1 VVGPADT
8 IGRFAMTPLFSTAA
22 ILIIGFSLGYGARE
36 VISQRRRVKARLHR
50 RIFYEG
56 YLAKENRYVVA
67 VPLKAKK
74 EDSIDTAHQIT
85 QASRRSIVTHQR
97 GATVVVPSEPTAV

>member
-1 VVGPADT
+1 
-8 IGRFAMTPLFSTAA
+8 MTPLFSTAA
-22 ILIIGFSLGYGARE
+22 ILIIGFSLGYGLRE
-36 VISQRRRVKARLHR
+36 VISQRRRVKAKLHR

-56 YLAKENRYVVA
+56 YLAKENHYFEA

-74 EDSIDTAHQIT
+74 EDSADNQIT
-85 QASRRSIVTHQR
+85 QTARRSIVTHQR